1 MPPFFRALRLLPVF
15 LLAFSF
21 HLRAQDMPVRVEAI
35 RLMERANS
43 VSHPNHLMPNHRLD
57 VTFRAYGLDGT
68 TQDGTSN
75 TTISG
80 DIERYDTVL
89 GNYHAISI
97 HFPDKI
103 VQNEYQPPPPEILEL
118 DALTPLLIGRF
129 DQSDTIHSITQATLF
144 GRPAKCI
151 HFETVNG
158 RTHQSNEI
166 CVDDQLGNLIR
177 WNVAED
183 LIENTDF
190 LSFEGI
196 LLPTR
201 IRHYINSKLR
211 MEIEQKFNVIDGPID
226 WAALT
231 PANPQTLRACQQY
244 RRPFIQSAPQLASA
258 GPGPWYNVSVH
269 AVIGEDGHIYQ
280 ASVLPAGR
288 DDLEKQAV
296 QIVSAWVFSPGLC
309 NGKPI
314 PVGADLVVHFPP
326 Q

>member
-15 LLAFSF
+15 LLASSF

-57 VTFRAYGLDGT
+57 VTFRAYGLDGA

-129 DQSDTIHSITQATLF
+129 DQSDTIHSITPATLF

-183 LIENTDF
+183 LMENTDF

-201 IRHYINSKLR
+201 IRHYINGKLR
-211 MEIEQKFNVIDGPID
+211 MEIEQKIQRYRWPHRLGR
-226 WAALT
+226 
-231 PANPQTLRACQQY
+231 ANSCE
-244 RRPFIQSAPQLASA
+244 SANS
-258 GPGPWYNVSVH
+258 SR
-269 AVIGEDGHIYQ
+269 
-280 ASVLPAGR
+280 LPAIPPPLHSVR
-288 DDLEKQAV
+288 A
-296 QIVSAWVFSPGLC
+296 ATGLC
-309 NGKPI
+309 GSRP
-314 PVGADLVVHFPP
+314 LV
-326 Q
+326 